1 MRIVLLLLVL
11 VNLGY
16 YAWSQF
22 WQSPGSGD
30 AHLVEQQVNREA
42 IRILKPGQVEAAR
55 RDAPKVTACME
66 LGAFNLVDVP
76 KLDEQLAP
84 LGNRVSQRRVDDTAN
99 WWVFMPPQGGREG
112 AQKKVAEL
120 KRLGIEEL
128 FVLQD
133 DPKAPFAISLGVF
146 RSEESARNRLEQLRE
161 RGVRTAQVGRRPTA
175 VQRVVYEIRAVDD
188 ETANRLAALKAAWPG
203 TDLKECAKP
212 DSVSPTSPAPA
223 LGAAKAVTPPA
234 SAPAAAPAVP
244 PAGATPA
251 AKR

>member
-22 WQSPGSGD
+22 WISPQAGD
-30 AHLVEQQVNREA
+30 AHLVDQQMNREA

-66 LGAFNLVDVP
+66 LVTFNLVDVA
-76 KLDEQLAP
+76 KVDEQLAS

-99 WWVFMPPQGGREG
+99 WWVFMPPQGGRE
-112 AQKKVAEL
+112 AALKKVAEL

-175 VQRVVYEIRAVDD
+175 VQRVVYEVRAVDD
-188 ETANRLAALKAAWPG
+188 AAAARLNAVKAAWPG
-203 TDLKECAKP
+203 TELKECAKP
-212 DSVSPTSPAPA
+212 DSVALTSPPPT
-223 LGAAKAVTPPA
+223 LGAAKAP
-234 SAPAAAPAVP
+234 APATPSPATVP
-244 PAGATPA
+244 TPA
-251 AKR
+251 AGAAAKR

>member
-1 MRIVLLLLVL
+1 MRVLLFLLVL

-22 WQSPGSGD
+22 WVSPQAGD
-30 AHLVEQQVNREA
+30 AHLVDQQMNREA

-66 LGAFNLVDVP
+66 LGTFNLADAAKV
-76 KLDEQLAP
+76 DEQLAP
-84 LGNRVSQRRVDDTAN
+84 LGTRVSQRRVEDTAN
-99 WWVFMPPQGGREG
+99 WWVFMPPQGGWEA
-112 AQKKVAEL
+112 AQRKVAEL

-133 DPKAPFAISLGVF
+133 DPKVPFAISLGVF
-146 RSEESARNRLEQLRE
+146 RSEDSARARLEQLRE

-175 VQRVVYEIRAVDD
+175 AQRVVYEVRAVDD
-188 ETANRLAALKAAWPG
+188 AAAARLNALKAAWPG
-203 TDLKECAKP
+203 TELKECARP
-212 DSVSPTSPAPA
+212 DSVAPTSRPPTTAVPAAP
-223 LGAAKAVTPPA
+223 
-234 SAPAAAPAVP
+234 SPAAAPIPA
-244 PAGATPA
+244 AGAA